1 MPPAVH
7 LLTPSLTDTTVA
19 RGGITFYRGTAAA
32 LTAFGPVTAY
42 ELDAGEG
49 GREPVPGV
57 DIVRCPTAAGIADA
71 LAHRLQPSDRVVKF
85 VGAAGLEDWRLDLWV
100 GRLCRDRD
108 GRAVYVD
115 PDAPSRLALLADGVH
130 LRSALRDYTA
140 VVLFAGGSR
149 AIHEYRRIA
158 PVPCWHASAAIT
170 ALALG
175 DPPGPARSPEYD
187 VMLVAAGHGA
197 RERRA
202 GELLTAWLNRRP
214 RLRVMLAGHWPAD
227 AVPWSGPL
235 SRQPFTGA
243 GLPAL
248 YHRSRFVVN
257 LLRRD
262 FGGYADTAAARVFE
276 TAWAGSCLITEPF
289 PGLPNYLEPELE
301 CLVAESVADFV
312 TAGDVPERRRLE
324 IGARA
329 QRRVVADAAAA
340 ARQLV
345 DFLSGLTATRVL
357 EPT

>member
-19 RGGITFYRGTAAA
+19 RGGINFYRGTAAA
-32 LTAFGPVTAY
+32 LTAFGRVTAY
-42 ELDAGEG
+42 ELSAGEAS
-49 GREPVPGV
+49 RVPVSGV
-57 DIVRCPTAAGIADA
+57 DIVHCPTAAGIADA
-71 LAHRLQPSDRVVKF
+71 LAHRLRPGDRVVKF

-100 GRLCRDRD
+100 GRLCREHD
-108 GRAVYVD
+108 GHAVYVD

-130 LRSALRDYTA
+130 LRAALRDYSA

-149 AIHEYRRIA
+149 AVHEYRRIA
-158 PVPCWHASAAIT
+158 PVPCWHASPAIT
-170 ALALG
+170 VLALG
-175 DPPGPARSPEYD
+175 DPPGPVRSPD
-187 VMLVAAGHGA
+187 ADLMLVAAGHGA
-197 RERRA
+197 REQRA

-214 RLRVMLAGHWPAD
+214 QLQVMLAGYWPAD

-235 SRQPFTGA
+235 LRQPFTGS

-248 YHRSRFVVN
+248 YRRSRFVVN

-262 FGGYADTAAARVFE
+262 FSGYTDTAAARVFE
-276 TAWAGSCLITEPF
+276 TAWARSCLITEPF
-289 PGLPNYLEPELE
+289 PGLPNYLEPDLE
-301 CLVAESVADFV
+301 CLVAGSVAEFV
-312 TAGDVPERRRLE
+312 AAGDVPERRRLE

-345 DFLSGLTATRVL
+345 DFLSGLTTMRMQ